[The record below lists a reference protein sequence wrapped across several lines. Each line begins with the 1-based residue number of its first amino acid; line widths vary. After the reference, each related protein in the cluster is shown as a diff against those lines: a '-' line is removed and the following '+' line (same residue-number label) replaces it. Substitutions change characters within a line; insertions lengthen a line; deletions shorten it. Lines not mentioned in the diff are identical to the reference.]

1 MPRTHLKVV
10 PLATILLI
18 FAACAPDEATA
29 PETITAQVAR
39 AGASGGGAVLV
50 TEYGSPFTI
59 VTNDPQ
65 RQLTSTLGATYKQVL
80 AECGGATLVG
90 DAFTYRTLT
99 TPSGKVLEHAQA
111 EDINVLVFA
120 GFYEFGTDLCAFIK
134 RTQLLAAGTADYVLT
149 SNNYVAPPGAPGAR
163 EDNLR
168 AQGTVTNVQTGGL
181 FHYVVRAGS
190 LVTGGGT
197 DKGFRNNILLT
208 PKR

>member
-1 MPRTHLKVV
+1 MPRRRLNVV
-10 PLATILLI
+10 PLAAILLI
-18 FAACAPDEATA
+18 CAACAPDVATA
-29 PETITAQVAR
+29 PDAMTAQVAR
-39 AGASGGGAVLV
+39 GGASGGGAVLV

-59 VTNDPQ
+59 ITSDPQ
-65 RQLTSTLGATYKQVL
+65 RQLTSTLGATYAEVV

-90 DAFTYRTLT
+90 DPFTYRTLT

-120 GFYEFGTDLCAFIK
+120 GYYEFGTELCAFIA
-134 RTQLLAAGTADYVLT
+134 RTPLLAAGTADYVLT
-149 SNNYVAPPGAPGAR
+149 SNNYFAPPGAPGAR

-181 FHYVVRAGS
+181 LHYVVRAGS

-208 PKR
+208 PKQ